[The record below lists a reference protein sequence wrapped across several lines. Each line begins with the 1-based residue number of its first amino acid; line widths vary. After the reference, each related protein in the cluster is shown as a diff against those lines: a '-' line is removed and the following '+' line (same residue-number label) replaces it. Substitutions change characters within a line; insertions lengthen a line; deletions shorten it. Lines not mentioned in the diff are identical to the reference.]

1 MTEDVSE
8 NPITKTNAPAY
19 DEDANLIN
27 DRLHLEETGNKET
40 SVLEENLIDSIVSLE
55 KNEGAIEAKNPQICT
70 SRNIIDSIIDD
81 GEESDTNESLG
92 DFEKVNDEVKM
103 SSNDRMAESE
113 PNVKMLESESDPGMK
128 VDLVDKISQTWEDIV
143 VRRVAKQ
150 MQMK

>member
-1 MTEDVSE
+1 M
-8 NPITKTNAPAY
+8 
-19 DEDANLIN
+19 
-27 DRLHLEETGNKET
+27 
-40 SVLEENLIDSIVSLE
+40 IDSIVSLE